1 MGVLASTL
9 PGWAALS
16 STDTSVPGQ
25 TTYMYNGFGSTE
37 GLVSNMTATL
47 DGSNVVVTLEN
58 GDPDFAWR
66 NSNNTLWY
74 ANNFGTALGA
84 DAKITFTAPDGYVIS
99 DFKSGLNSAGA
110 VTQYEGLGTQT
121 ITHTTT
127 TEQNN
132 DNMLRYVNIT
142 LQKAAALTKV
152 TYQPSGSLPGA
163 IGVTMGSAKG
173 TYNLDNRLSV
183 EIGEDWS
190 VAMSKL
196 GTNVNGSTIKF
207 MVPEGAKIT
216 SISFGHASADTEGTE
231 ANGFSGL
238 GTNVVTYTKSAATDN
253 WPGNTGYTSFS
264 FVKVMYEYEETTA
277 SADVTWDWSS
287 NNLTLHTED
296 NDLRYI
302 VWGKTYPLPVPTA
315 SENGTEITDGT
326 FTWSVGKGG
335 EACDLVLVNANGEPV
350 GENDTPTY
358 FRIIHPV
365 FQSGITA
372 NGFRGGP
379 DFLNVTWTK
388 EGYDDVT
395 LSQEFRLQVPSEK
408 MDVKVVWIDEDP
420 AKWGTLKYGE
430 DYELPEFRAYVVDGA
445 DVNTI
450 DVSEYGSFIVED
462 ENYQSYYDKETNSLK
477 ANQTANGK
485 ANLKVTWRPNYD
497 ALPNPLGKDYDVT
510 VINYYNYLN
519 TSAPLTK
526 EIAIERVY
534 HNIVPVVDFGEGKT
548 SIEIANFDKN
558 IDLSEK
564 FPYHAEGK
572 DAVTG
577 ESLYNVSGTWEFSS
591 ADETLFTVE
600 KGVKEVENPYGGG
613 TTKVET
619 WTLTPCEDKQGDTK
633 LIAKFTPNAAQSYY
647 EVKEYEF
654 EIPVTVTPKQNA
666 FAPEVKMTVDGGE
679 YTVYVEG
686 EDELGDTS
694 MIPVDANYFVN
705 KGSFDVTV
713 RENSNGTKTLYTLD
727 GSDPLEEGN
736 SNVKELVATEGN
748 GKIEFTGDDAVEVE
762 DKYMGVPVRKVILTI
777 ANVSDEYEPSEVQ
790 TFEADYFAIQ
800 TLYNYEMTEY
810 GYDDYVPTSADKAVN
825 FEYIEA
831 AGLYTGFLPY
841 IEEFGGY
848 LAEWGYSQYNFIP
861 SSLSIKYALLPE
873 GEDLDQTQGSDGTKK
888 LLEIYDPEADEDEN
902 GFMMRYVDFS
912 NKADGDL
919 VLYVWAASES
929 ANGPA
934 LAQKVSI
941 TAPEAPEAP
950 TFSVE
955 DGGVVLHTGKLA
967 IEVPEGVSVRYT
979 LDGTEPT
986 ATEGAVYNDP
996 ITFGESYL
1004 DKLGNYTVKAIAY
1017 LTNYPASASEVVST
1031 TFELKE
1037 DLSATDIVGNLMFG
1051 QQMFSSEDPKVYSDR
1066 ITMTEDPQIENGEI
1080 MAQMELNKRMNTLKG
1095 YEDEHED
1102 VYVGAITLNGTE
1114 GAVGTATLKF
1124 EDKKVSKLYV
1134 TANST
1139 STHNTVLVVNG
1150 KEINVAAELGTSY
1163 EDSEGQIKYNLTYD
1177 MLKEKNTYD
1186 VEVEESPINEIV
1198 LSAKAGSPAVEV
1210 FAIAFEYTGY
1220 RADRPAVS
1228 VNEDNKVVIEMGE
1241 HSVEARYYFS
1251 SSELSDDTLNG
1262 LKYEDMTKY
1271 EAPFGFETGGYIY
1284 AVAYSEDNLPSN
1296 FTKFEYVA
1304 NVAATLS
1311 VDEAY
1316 VAAGTA
1322 AKVKL
1327 STGASLMNY
1336 KLILKDAEGED
1347 ADVTVSVADDGYANN
1362 RKVTFKNPG
1371 VYTVEATWEKGYGYS
1386 AGNAV
1391 LDGEITVYAP
1401 LDITKIAEKVNYKGT
1416 SINLVKV
1423 EELYEDFD
1431 LAKAINAGDAEAEV
1445 WYRYVENEG
1454 DEEGGNGG
1462 VLFTTVED
1470 LEDEGFILG
1479 EGTAFTPVVDFQE
1492 IEVYV
1497 VANNVVSPLYSFY
1510 YATEEGIEK
1519 NFRTKLVLTC
1529 QVDESVKYEAPVD
1542 QVHIPVIGLA
1552 DADEDNLPAFEY
1564 EILDSEGKTVAED
1577 LYTLDKDKAPYDL
1590 YITFKEAGIYN
1601 LQISWEKNA
1610 QYQHGETTSAG
1621 ITIYEAPHITNN
1633 DKGIKLNGSGLK
1645 FHSSGKGLVFAEG
1658 ARDHK
1663 VTVEVPEKTELHY
1676 RVIELKSGSEAA
1688 KAIRR
1693 AADAAADPDS
1703 DDTDLEGFRKL
1714 EGTELTLA
1722 GEHGTLE
1729 MFTKKNGVSS
1739 MIERVAYTNDATK
1752 ILDILDGDINTGIE
1766 GVDADLEGAEYYD
1779 LNGYRVDG
1787 RELKAGIYVRV
1798 LNGESTKVIIR

>member
-1 MGVLASTL
+1 MVILSASL
-9 PGWAALS
+9 PSWGAYES
-16 STDTSVPGQ
+16 STTNGVTEFTFTGLKTDYPTLAGTVESVPLGDS
-25 TTYMYNGFGSTE
+25 GFSI
-37 GLVSNMTATL
+37 SNA
-47 DGSNVVVTLEN
+47 SKWE
-58 GDPDFAWR
+58 F
-66 NSNNTLWY
+66 
-74 ANNFGTALGA
+74 NFQGFFLTQIVGE
-84 DAKITFTAPDGYVIS
+84 TFDLTAPDGFEIIEVKPMYNTNNYTSYFTYSEMPAKTVTVGL
-99 DFKSGLNSAGA
+99 KTSGYGMNKLVVS
-110 VTQYEGLGTQT
+110 V
-121 ITHTTT
+121 
-127 TEQNN
+127 
-132 DNMLRYVNIT
+132 
-142 LQKAAALTKV
+142 QKAAVVVKDVYTSTNGIGSDLCYTLKGISN
-152 TYQPSGSLPGA
+152 YQPATG
-163 IGVTMGSAKG
+163 I
-173 TYNLDNRLSV
+173 YELDPLVV
-183 EIGEDWS
+183 EIGADWNRS
-190 VAMSKL
+190 NQMVITQTKDA
-196 GTNVNGSTIKF
+196 TIKF
-207 MVPEGAKIT
+207 RVPGGKIT
-216 SISFGHASADTEGTE
+216 SLKYSTGSSAPSLTADLTGVGTE
-231 ANGFSGL
+231 E
-238 GTNVVTYTKSAATDN
+238 VTYTNPTEYS
-253 WPGNTGYTSFS
+253 GYNYCQIQ
-264 FVKVMYEYEETTA
+264 KVEIEYEYAQTSKPIELSWDFTGTGFAPDMSDKAVEVYNQATGEYETLA
-277 SADVTWDWSS
+277 WFSPI
-287 NNLTLHTED
+287 E
-296 NDLRYI
+296 
-302 VWGKTYPLPVPTA
+302 WGKTYPLPTVVA
-315 SENGTEITDGT
+315 KDGDT
-326 FTWSVGKGG
+326 VIEDGVLTWSLGKGG
-335 EACDLVLVNANGEPV
+335 KKCNLEFITKEGVVVTDLETQ
-350 GENDTPTY
+350 TPSY
-358 FRIIHPV
+358 FRIKYPV
-365 FQSGITA
+365 YNSSDKGKGYT
-372 NGFRGGP
+372 NGP
-379 DFLNVTWTK
+379 DVLCVAWER
-388 EGYDDVT
+388 EGYKEASLT
-395 LSQEFRLQVPSEK
+395 QEFRMFVPSEK
-408 MDVKVVWIDEDP
+408 KNVEVEWVDAP
-420 AKWGTLKYGE
+420 AQWPVLKYGE
-430 DYELPEFRAYVVDGA
+430 KFELPELRAMLDDGTL
-445 DVNTI
+445 VRTI
-450 DVSEYGSFIVED
+450 DVTEYGYFSVYDQNGNCSLSED
-462 ENYQSYYDKETNSLK
+462 KKELI
-477 ANQTANGK
+477 ANKGANGEVDLQIK
-485 ANLKVTWRPNYD
+485 WYPNSSDLSVSDLLSLEYSN
-497 ALPNPLGKDYDVT
+497 AT
-510 VINYYNYLN
+510 INYYNVLN
-519 TSAPLTK
+519 SSATISK
-526 EIAIERVY
+526 KIEVERVY

-548 SIEIANFDKN
+548 SIEVANFDKN

-600 KGVKEVENPYGGG
+600 KGEKEVENPHGSG

-633 LIAKFTPNAAQSYY
+633 LIAKFTPNATQDLY

-686 EDELGDTS
+686 EDGLGDTS

-736 SNVKELVATEGN
+736 SNVKELVASEGN

-800 TLYNYEMTEY
+800 TLYNFEMVESDGF
-810 GYDDYVPTSADKAVN
+810 GYMMPYVPTSADKAVN

-841 IEEFGGY
+841 IEDSGY
-848 LAEWGYSQYNFIP
+848 LAEWGYSQYNLIP
-861 SSLSIKYALLPE
+861 PSLSIKYALLPE

-888 LLEIYDPEADEDEN
+888 LLEIYDPEEEEDEN
-902 GFMMRYVDFS
+902 GYMMRYVDFS

-934 LAQKVSI
+934 LAQKVTI
-941 TAPEAPEAP
+941 TKPEAPEAP
-950 TFSVE
+950 TFSVAE
-955 DGGVVLHTGKLA
+955 GGVVLHTGKLA

-1037 DLSATDIVGNLMFG
+1037 DLSTTDIVGNLMFG

-1066 ITMTEDPQIENGEI
+1066 ITMTEDPQIENGKIE
-1080 MAQMELNKRMNTLKG
+1080 AQMELNKRMNTLKG

-1102 VYVGAITLNGTE
+1102 VFVGAITLNGTE

-1124 EDKKVSKLYV
+1124 EDKKVSKLKV

-1139 STHNTVLVVNG
+1139 STTHNTVLVVNG
-1150 KEINVAAELGTSY
+1150 KEIDVRAELGTSY

-1186 VEVEESPINEIV
+1186 VEVEEYPINEIV

-1210 FAIAFEYTGY
+1210 YAIAFEYTGY

-1228 VNEDNKVVIEMGE
+1228 VNEDNKVVIEMDE

-1251 SSELSDDTLNG
+1251 SSELSDDTLKG

-1284 AVAYSEDNLPSN
+1284 AVAYNEDNLPSN

-1416 SINLVKV
+1416 SINLVEVK
-1423 EELYEDFD
+1423 EEDFD
-1431 LAKAINAGDAEAEV
+1431 LAKAINAGDATATIK
-1445 WYRYVENEG
+1445 YRDVVTEG
-1454 DEEGGNGG
+1454 NAPEY
-1462 VLFTTVED
+1462 TVAT
-1470 LEDEGFILG
+1470 
-1479 EGTAFTPVVDFQE
+1479 GTAFTPKSDFQQ
-1492 IEVYV
+1492 IEVVV
-1497 VANNVVSPLYSFY
+1497 VANEVESPAYKFY
-1510 YATEEGIEK
+1510 YATEAGIEE
-1519 NFRTKLVLTC
+1519 NFRTELVLTC
-1529 QVDESVKYEAPVD
+1529 QVDESVKYEAKVD

-1601 LQISWEKNA
+1601 LHISWEKNA

-1621 ITIYEAPHITNN
+1621 ITIYEAPHITDN

-1663 VTVEVPEKTELHY
+1663 VTVEVPDEKTELWY
-1676 RVIELKSGSEAA
+1676 RAIELKSGSEAA

-1703 DDTDLEGFRKL
+1703 DDTDLEGFQKL
-1714 EGTELTLA
+1714 EGSELTLA